1 MAASISK
8 VETMNKRK
16 AVQILH
22 SAEQFFL
29 THTVDIDEFANNDHL
44 AFYGLGETARRYFS
58 QPVEDWILID
68 SQSTVDSFYKVTSL
82 DTVEDSGN
90 KFMDQ
95 SNLEV
100 QRNGYQRYH
109 RRSTTTM

>member
-58 QPVEDWILID
+58 QPVDQTINKDWILIN
-68 SQSTVDSFYKVTSL
+68 SQTTVDAFS
-82 DTVEDSGN
+82 N
-90 KFMDQ
+90 Q
-95 SNLEV
+95 SWLIGIKES
-100 QRNGYQRYH
+100 R
-109 RRSTTTM
+109 